1 MNIIHLR
8 YVVFEI
14 IQINKSK
21 LIFRQFIYIVMIL
34 FGMALLCCMPK
45 RGEID
50 RGEKQMPAL
59 TIEQVLK
66 KHTDSLMS
74 FNGVI
79 GTGQGLC
86 DEKPCITVYVI
97 ETTPELEK
105 KIPKNLDG
113 YPVMIKATGRIKAL
127 DKK

>member
-1 MNIIHLR
+1 MNTVLQRYITFKPIHINQSGLILR
-8 YVVFEI
+8 I
-14 IQINKSK
+14 
-21 LIFRQFIYIVMIL
+21 LAYIGIVSGIV
-34 FGMALLCCMPK
+34 LLCCMPK

-50 RGEKQMPAL
+50 RGEKQMPTQ

-74 FNGVI
+74 LNGVI

-86 DEKPCITVYVI
+86 DKKPCITVFVI
-97 ETTPELEK
+97 EMTHELEK

-113 YPVMIKATGRIKAL
+113 YPVIIKATGRIKAL

>member
-1 MNIIHLR
+1 
-8 YVVFEI
+8 
-14 IQINKSK
+14 
-21 LIFRQFIYIVMIL
+21 
-34 FGMALLCCMPK
+34 MPT
-45 RGEID
+45 
-50 RGEKQMPAL
+50 P

-74 FNGVI
+74 LKGVI

-86 DEKPCITVYVI
+86 DEKPCITVFVI

-105 KIPKNLDG
+105 EIPKNLDG

-127 DKK
+127 EKK